1 MADATLAKL
10 IQLFTTAPAQELRLA
25 ALKVAG
31 CVGAAQEKGFVKGLI
46 ATLDDNDTAIRV
58 AAVEAIGRLKIEEAL
73 PRLDGF
79 VRAGGPELESAVH
92 AASQFGARGTK
103 LMGKLMDEATPA
115 LRSRIADVLAR
126 SGTGNAL
133 VVTAHAL
140 FDADPKVVDAT
151 ARSLAT
157 QVPSFSLAQRNALAK
172 FLTDA
177 LPDGKR
183 TKLAPRTEAAIVRIL
198 GIVSS
203 GKSDELFWDRI
214 GPPNAPEVR
223 VAALHALGAQATP
236 ASDSRLQKL
245 LACAAEQN
253 FQIVASALMILKNV
267 PVNPKSGKHWLRLL
281 EAPDSATRRFAVER
295 LRGVESAEV
304 AAAFVGQLHQPDRG
318 FRDEVLA
325 SLRSFNA
332 GRQALLAKLLEAA
345 TPDDAWS
352 LARALAPCAKDL
364 SATQRQQVFKHACAY
379 HDKDDRRAA
388 PFLFLLRESDAG
400 WTRDGLEDKA
410 QALRK
415 KKSYAAALSYYRLLA
430 QDPACGEETRFELA
444 AIGLKESGHDLSAEA
459 RAAEPALHQFARL
472 LQDAAFD
479 VAGHVGKAKWLDDED
494 LFYLGFHFAE
504 QTHRARDFGGQVL
517 KMVVERSP
525 KSEVG
530 KQAKRKLKSAGLA

>member
-10 IQLFTTAPAQELRLA
+10 VQLFSAAPAQELRLA

-31 CVGAAQEKGFVKGLI
+31 CLGAANDKGIVKGLI
-46 ATLDDNDTAIRV
+46 AMLGDGDSAIRI
-58 AAVEAIGRLKIEEAL
+58 AAVEAIGQLKIEEAL

-79 VRAGGPELESAVH
+79 VRGGGPELESAVH
-92 AASQFGARGTK
+92 AASQLGARGTR
-103 LMGKLMDEATPA
+103 LMGRLMDEATPA

-140 FDADPKVVDAT
+140 FDADPRVVDAT

-157 QVPSFSLAQRNALAK
+157 QVPSFSPVQRNALAK

-183 TKLAPRTEAAIVRIL
+183 KTLAPRTEAAIVRIL
-198 GIVSS
+198 GIVSG
-203 GKSDELFWDRI
+203 GKADELFWNRI
-214 GPPNAPEVR
+214 GPPAAPEVR
-223 VAALHALGAQATP
+223 VAALHALGAQAAP

-245 LACAAEQN
+245 LACAAEQD

-267 PVNPKSGKHWLRLL
+267 PVSAKNSKHWLRLL
-281 EAPDSATRRFAVER
+281 EAPDLATRRFAVER
-295 LRGVESAEV
+295 LRGVENAEV
-304 AAAFVGQLHQPDRG
+304 AAAFVAQLHHPDRG
-318 FRDEVLA
+318 LREEVLA
-325 SLRSFNA
+325 SLRRFKA
-332 GRQALLAKLLEAA
+332 GRQGLLGKLLDAA
-345 TPDDAWS
+345 AADDAWL
-352 LARALAPCAKDL
+352 LARALAPCAKEL
-364 SATQRQQVFKHACAY
+364 TVAERQQMFRLACAY

-388 PFLFLLRESDAG
+388 SFLFLLRESDAG
-400 WTRDGLEDKA
+400 WIRGGIEEKA

-415 KKSYAAALSYYRLLA
+415 KKNYAAALGYYRLLA
-430 QDPACGEETRFELA
+430 QDPACSEEIRFELA
-444 AIGLKESGHDLSAEA
+444 ATGLKESDHDLSAEA
-459 RAAEPALHQFARL
+459 RAAAPSLHQFARL

-479 VAGHVGKAKWLDDED
+479 AAGHLAKAKWLDAED

-504 QTHRARDFGGQVL
+504 QTHRAREFGGRVL
-517 KMVVERSP
+517 NMVVERSP